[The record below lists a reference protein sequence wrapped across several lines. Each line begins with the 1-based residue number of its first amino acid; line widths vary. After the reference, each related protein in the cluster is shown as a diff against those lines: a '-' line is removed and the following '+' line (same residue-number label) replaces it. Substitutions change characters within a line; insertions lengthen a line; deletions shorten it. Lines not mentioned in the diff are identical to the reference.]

1 MSSSSAGKRR
11 FGGTVAQIRSALG
24 FYKVFAYTTGVL
36 LLLLTAEL
44 VIRYGFQ
51 SVLMVGGT
59 DATTGAS
66 HGFGFA
72 SVAQDGSFSVTG
84 GFNLSTAVLI
94 VHGWMYVVY
103 LISDFRLWSLMRWP
117 FGKFILIALGGVVP
131 FLSFF
136 VERGIHTQTLAEL
149 EANPQ
154 ATKRY

>member
-1 MSSSSAGKRR
+1 MSSTGAAKRR
-11 FGGTVAQIRSALG
+11 FGGTVAQIRAALA

-36 LLLLTAEL
+36 LLLLVIEL

-51 SVLMVGGT
+51 SVLMAGGN
-59 DATTGAS
+59 DASTGAA

-72 SVAQDGSFSVTG
+72 AVAADGSFSVTG

-94 VHGWMYVVY
+94 VHGWMYVIY
-103 LISDFRLWSLMRWP
+103 LIADFRLWSLMRWP
-117 FGKFILIALGGVVP
+117 FSKFILIALGGVVP

-136 VERGIHTQTLAEL
+136 VERKIHAQTLAEI

-154 ATKRY
+154 ASKRY